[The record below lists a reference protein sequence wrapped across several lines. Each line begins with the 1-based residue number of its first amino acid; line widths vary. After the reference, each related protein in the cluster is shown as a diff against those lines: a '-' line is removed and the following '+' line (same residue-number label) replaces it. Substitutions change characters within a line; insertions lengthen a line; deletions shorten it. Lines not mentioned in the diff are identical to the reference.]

1 MSGNVI
7 NIRNNFPKVAAQ
19 LDRMAADVGNKA
31 MVRAL
36 NSTVDQGKIEMAR
49 AISKEFRLSVSQ
61 AKDRL
66 SVRRA
71 SAKGG
76 ALRFE
81 AVLEAT
87 RRGKGRSMNLIA
99 FVEKSVTLA
108 EGRRRAKAGEG
119 GMHALRNGGHSVHAQ
134 QLRFQIKRSGGKK
147 MIKGAFIGNDG
158 RTVFIREGKG
168 RLPIKALN
176 TIDVPQM
183 FNTKKLNA
191 LVRAVM
197 IKRFEANF
205 KRELRSVLQGYVR

>member
-7 NIRNNFPKVAAQ
+7 SIRNNFPKVAAQ
-19 LDRMAADVGNKA
+19 LERVGADVGNKA

-36 NSTVDQGKIEMAR
+36 NKTVEQGKTEMAR
-49 AISKEFRLSVSQ
+49 SISREFNISIGK

-66 SVRRA
+66 DIQRA

-87 RRGKGRSMNLIA
+87 KRGKGRSMNLIA
-99 FVEKSVTLA
+99 FVESKVTLA
-108 EGRRRAKAGEG
+108 EGRRRAKDGTQ
-119 GMHALRNGGHSVHAQ
+119 NQV
-134 QLRFQIKRSGGKK
+134 RFQIKRTGGKK

-158 RTVFIREGKG
+158 RTVFIREGKS

-197 IKRFEANF
+197 LKRLDANF
-205 KRELRSVLQGYVR
+205 KRELRSVLRGYIR